1 MNENLEKDC
10 CKDCCNDEIKDL
22 SDQEL
27 DNKENN
33 NENLNDNG
41 ETVEDKD
48 NIIVEEDISNLKQE
62 LQKTQEER
70 DQYLSMAQRLQAE
83 FDNFRKRNRAAV
95 SQAYEESALETVEK
109 FLPVL
114 DNLERALESSKDNE
128 SAQVQAICK
137 GVEMVVK
144 QFTDILAKMGIEEID
159 ALGQPFDPMYHDA
172 VMQVE
177 AENEEQ
183 KNTVVE
189 VLLKGYKTENKV
201 IRYSMVKVA
210 N

>member
-1 MNENLEKDC
+1 MNDGLEKDC
-10 CKDCCNDEIKDL
+10 CHEEVVYDVEAGDHQPADEALTDEKQSQLKDQLIKA
-22 SDQEL
+22 E
-27 DNKENN
+27 
-33 NENLNDNG
+33 
-41 ETVEDKD
+41 
-48 NIIVEEDISNLKQE
+48 
-62 LQKTQEER
+62 EER

-95 SQAYEESALETVEK
+95 SEAYEEAAFETVEK

-114 DNLERALESSKDNE
+114 DNLQRALESSKDNDSSQAE
-128 SAQVQAICK
+128 AICK
-137 GVEMVVK
+137 GVEMVIK
-144 QFTDILAKMGIEEID
+144 QFLDIMAKMGIEEIE
-159 ALGQPFDPMYHDA
+159 ALGKPFDPTYHDA

-177 AENEEQ
+177 AGEDQE

-189 VLLKGYKTENKV
+189 VLLKGYKAKDKV